1 MMTQFTKL
9 TSSEAELIFKAPIL
23 VSILI
28 AGADGDID
36 KNEIKQSIM
45 IIKGNQSNTKTLIS
59 DYYTEVTQDFED
71 KLKII
76 LSSYPANSHTRNQL
90 ISEEL
95 SGLNTVLAKID
106 HSLALALYTSFV
118 EIAEEVARSSGGILG
133 FNSVGSEEAKLIEL
147 PMIHKP

>member
-1 MMTQFTKL
+1 MITQFNKL
-9 TSSEAELIFKAPIL
+9 SSAELELIFKAPIL

-36 KNEIKQSIM
+36 RNEIKHSIM
-45 IIKGNQSNTKTLIS
+45 VAKGNRRNTKNLIS
-59 DYYTEVTQDFED
+59 DYYTDVTQDFED

-76 LSSYPANSHTRNQL
+76 LSSYPSNSHIRNQL

-95 SGLNTVLAKID
+95 SELNIVFAKID
-106 HSLALALYTSFV
+106 HSLALALYKSFK
-118 EIAEEVARSSGGILG
+118 EIAEEVAQSSGGVLG

-147 PMIHKP
+147 PMLHKP